1 MTKLI
6 LKLSKRFKL
15 MAKYTFAVI
24 LILCI
29 MKCTPSEN
37 NTDNVRNVIGRSNFI
52 FSGTIVKMNSSNID
66 VMIEGP
72 SAIVM
77 VNEVIDAVSPYDQM
91 KGKEI
96 TVLLASDKNREAGDK
111 EVFYTMGWYYGKTLG
126 VKEIPNN
133 LKEIIKTGY
142 RERIA
147 QERLNIQNDSLRAEL
162 KRAKLVV
169 QGIVIETSLKDE
181 RYPPFETEHDPAFR
195 KAVIEIKEVIKGDLT
210 EKRIDV
216 YYSSSDDVMWSN
228 SPKLMKDQEGIFLLQ
243 VNQAPPLFKMKGYTT
258 LDKRDVQPN
267 ENLTRIQELL
277 K

>member
-15 MAKYTFAVI
+15 MAKYAFAVI

-29 MKCTPSEN
+29 MKCTPSEDV
-37 NTDNVRNVIGRSNFI
+37 TDNVRNVIGRSNFI
-52 FSGTIVKMNSSNID
+52 FSGTIIKMNSSNID

-96 TVLLASDKNREAGDK
+96 TVLLASDKNREAGNK

-133 LKEIIKTGY
+133 LKEEIQTGY

-147 QERLNIQNDSLRAEL
+147 RERLNIQNDSLRAEL

-169 QGIVIETSLKDE
+169 QGTVIETSIKDE
-181 RYPPFETEHDPAFR
+181 KYPPFESEHDPAFR
-195 KAVIEIKEVIKGDLT
+195 KAVIEIKEVIKGDLK

-228 SPKLMKDQEGIFLLQ
+228 SPKLMKNQEGIFLLHI
-243 VNQAPPLFKMKGYTT
+243 NQAPAIFKMKGYTL
-258 LDKRDVQPN
+258 LDKRDFQSSK
-267 ENLTRIQELL
+267 NLTNIQNLL